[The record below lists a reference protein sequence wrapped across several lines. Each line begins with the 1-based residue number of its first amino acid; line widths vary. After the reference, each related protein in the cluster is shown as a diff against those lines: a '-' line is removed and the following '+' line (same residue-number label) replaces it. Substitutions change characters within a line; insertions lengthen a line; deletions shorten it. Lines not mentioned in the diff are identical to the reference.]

1 MALRSRPRHTAPVET
16 LAGTTDIYGGVIID
30 PERLPADA
38 ARFGERLAAS
48 LARWRQERRRLV
60 WLRIPQAA
68 AALVPV
74 AAGAG
79 FSFHHAEPGM
89 VMMTLP
95 LSDDAYVPHYATHN
109 VGGGGVVI
117 DSQRRLLVVNE
128 RYRRD
133 RSKPYYKLPGGSLD
147 PQEDLAEAVEREVAE
162 ETGVRAK
169 FEGVVCI
176 RHRHRF
182 RFGRSD
188 FYVVCRLRPLSSE
201 LRRDPREIE
210 ECRWMPVTEYFAS
223 PHVGLF
229 NRAVVR
235 HALQGAALTPLI
247 LEEPQDYEFFA
258 PQGPPAAAAQEAPA
272 QETPGPQ
279 APDQRPP
286 ERGAR

>member
-1 MALRSRPRHTAPVET
+1 MEFRCRPGHTAAVDT

-30 PERLPADA
+30 PQRLPADA

-48 LARWRQERRRLV
+48 LTAWRREQRRLV
-60 WLRIPQAA
+60 WLQIPQAA

-95 LSDDAYVPHYATHN
+95 LQADAYIPHYATHN

-117 DSQRRLLVVNE
+117 DDQRRLLVVNE
-128 RYRRD
+128 RFRRD

-147 PQEDLAEAVEREVAE
+147 PEEDLAQAVEREVAE

-169 FEGVVCI
+169 FQGVVCV
-176 RHRHRF
+176 RHRHQF

-188 FYVVCRLRPLSSE
+188 FYIVCRLHPFTSALQ
-201 LRRDPREIE
+201 RDPREIE
-210 ECRWMPVTEYFAS
+210 ECRWMPVDEYLTS

-229 NRAVVR
+229 NRTVVR
-235 HALQGAALTPLI
+235 HALQGPALAPLTI
-247 LEEPQDYEFFA
+247 EEPQDYEFFA
-258 PQGPPAAAAQEAPA
+258 PDGQVRGPGSGSA
-272 QETPGPQ
+272 T
-279 APDQRPP
+279 DT
-286 ERGAR
+286 

>member
-1 MALRSRPRHTAPVET
+1 MLLGRARAVMELHCRTRHTAPVET
-16 LAGTTDIYGGVIID
+16 LTGTADIYGGVIID
-30 PERLPADA
+30 PRRLPADA

-48 LARWRQERRRLV
+48 LAVWREERRRLV
-60 WLRIPQAA
+60 WLKIPHAA

-74 AAGAG
+74 AADAG

-117 DSQRRLLVVNE
+117 DGRERLLVVNE

-147 PQEDLAEAVEREVAE
+147 PKEDLAPAVEREVAE
-162 ETGVRAK
+162 ETGVRAQ

-188 FYVVCRLRPLSSE
+188 LYVVCRLRPLSSA

-210 ECRWMPVTEYFAS
+210 ECLWMPLAEYFAS

-229 NRAVVR
+229 NRTVVR
-235 HALQGAALTPLI
+235 RALQGAALAPTS

-258 PQGPPAAAAQEAPA
+258 P
-272 QETPGPQ
+272 
-279 APDQRPP
+279 